1 MKQKK
6 LFSTSLSPCRV
17 SATGGRNPIYRVGG
31 GKLLLI
37 LLATLL
43 FTSCLTVGRIERN
56 CDKFAQ
62 ICVTEKET
70 VTVYRDTTIYLR
82 DTIRVPLPF
91 RDTVKITDTVRI
103 VNNMAWLP
111 PVRKRFG
118 IIEVDASVARS
129 ILNVNAYLTDSTIL
143 HARSDTILLE
153 KVIKE
158 DAITQTVV
166 VKHVPKFYKVLL
178 WIFIFQVLAA
188 IGWFFL
194 RNKIGK
200 YVDRIIRKR

>member
-1 MKQKK
+1 M
-6 LFSTSLSPCRV
+6 LS
-17 SATGGRNPIYRVGG
+17 
-31 GKLLLI
+31 
-37 LLATLL
+37 
-43 FTSCLTVGRIERN
+43 SCLTVRKIERN

-103 VNNMAWLP
+103 VNNLAWLP

-118 IIEVDASVARS
+118 IIGVDASVQRS

-143 HARSDTILLE
+143 HARRDTITLE

-158 DAITQTVV
+158 EAVTQTVTV
-166 VKHVPKFYKVLL
+166 RHVPKFYKVLL
-178 WIFIFQVLAA
+178 WIFIVQLLALG
-188 IGWFFL
+188 GWFFL
-194 RNKIGK
+194 RAKIGNL
-200 YVDRIIRKR
+200 VDGLIKRK